1 MRRSSVLP
9 CLPLLDEHVPTTA
22 SITRFRP
29 APPPECFLTAVQ
41 QFSDFGTPTQELSDS
56 GIPYFVNEFWTA
68 QQRQGHAIHEISYRA
83 CFKPQLPE
91 LFITRLTAPGEAVH
105 DPFMGRGTT
114 PVQAAL
120 MGRKPIGNDVS
131 PLSVLLTRPRLVP
144 PTVAEVLERLSEGPW
159 ETGTVEREDL
169 LAFYHPETLR
179 RLCALRHWL
188 LDHAPVSHAYPDP
201 VVDWIRMVALNR
213 LTGHSPGF
221 FSVYTLPPNQ
231 AVSVERQR
239 KINAKRC
246 QVPPLRDVA
255 GLIATKTRSL
265 LKDGVPPALLSV
277 YAADRPIAGA

>member
-1 MRRSSVLP
+1 MRRSSALP
-9 CLPLLDEHVPTTA
+9 CLSLFDGHAPTTA

-29 APPPECFLTAVQ
+29 APPPEDFLTAVR

-68 QQRQGHAIHEISYRA
+68 QQRQGHPIQEISYRA

-120 MGRKPIGNDVS
+120 MGRKPIGNDVN
-131 PLSVLLTRPRLVP
+131 PLSVLLTRPRLAP
-144 PTVAEVLERLSEGPW
+144 PSLGAVLKRLNEVPW
-159 ETGTVEREDL
+159 ESGTVEREDL
-169 LAFYHPETLR
+169 LNFYHPDTLR
-179 RLCALRHWL
+179 HLCALRHWL
-188 LDHAPVSHAYPDP
+188 LDHAPLSHAEPDP
-201 VVDWIRMVALNR
+201 EVDWIRMVALNR

-239 KINAKRC
+239 KINAERG
-246 QVPPLRDVA
+246 QVPPPRDVA
-255 GLIATKTRSL
+255 GIIARR
-265 LKDGVPPALLSV
+265 PAHS
-277 YAADRPIAGA
+277 